1 MAQALACLPPIKD
14 PDLLVGTNTA
24 DDAGVYRLNDE
35 LALVKTIDILA
46 PVVDDAYTFGMIAA
60 ANCIS
65 DIYAMAGEPK
75 LALNIVGYP
84 ESGDPAT
91 LGELLKGGHEKAK
104 EAGVTII
111 GGHTFASTQIMYGL
125 SVLGYI
131 HPKKI
136 ITNAGARPDDI
147 IILTKPVGVGTIIQ
161 AALLGKNEG
170 IDLSPA
176 IGTMTT
182 LNRDA
187 SLAMRAT
194 GAHAATDVTGYG
206 LMGHLVGMAEASK
219 AGMEI
224 QLEKIPVHKRALDI
238 LDQGIVE
245 PGITMNIN
253 SFGTRVDRD
262 NIHSNIAKLIFGSET
277 SGGLIIT
284 LPAER
289 LDVFTKNYKKH
300 YAVIGRVTRD
310 NPGRITLRP

>member
-1 MAQALACLPPIKD
+1 MAQALACLPPIED
-14 PDLLVGTNTA
+14 PDLLVGTNAA

-91 LGELLKGGHEKAK
+91 LGELLKGGHDKAK

-111 GGHTFASTQIMYGL
+111 GGHTFASAQIMYGL

-147 IILTKPVGVGTIIQ
+147 VILTKPVGVGTIIQ
-161 AALLGKNEG
+161 AVLLEKNEG
-170 IDLSPA
+170 ID
-176 IGTMTT
+176 IGPSVDAMTT
-182 LNRDA
+182 LNREA
-187 SLAMRAT
+187 SIAMRAAN
-194 GAHAATDVTGYG
+194 AHGATDVTGYG
-206 LMGHLVGMAEASK
+206 LMGHLVEMAEASK
-219 AGMEI
+219 VGMEI
-224 QLEKIPVHKRALDI
+224 QLEKIPVHKGALDI

-253 SFGTRVDRD
+253 SFGARVGKND
-262 NIHSNIAKLIFGSET
+262 IHSNIAKLIFGSET
-277 SGGLIIT
+277 SGGLIVA

-289 LDVFTKNYKKH
+289 LDVFTKNYKKF
-300 YAVIGRVTRD
+300 YSVIGRVTKE
-310 NPGRITLRP
+310 NSGRVILRP